1 VQVEKEIKIVEREDF
16 NGGNFKVIKQFIMLE
31 WYLHFSGHS
40 VGFPRYSGI
49 APVTLTFF
57 PVTLS
62 GAKSLYLNGNATKTP
77 HLYYG
82 FYYVENFFQNFFKN
96 SSRIVK
102 LFVEFSVYCIE
113 VQKFN
118 EKFG

>member
-1 VQVEKEIKIVEREDF
+1 MERENF
-16 NGGNFKVIKQFIMLE
+16 SRGNFKVIKQFIVLE
-31 WYLHFSGHS
+31 RCLHFSCHS
-40 VGFPRYSGI
+40 EGFPRYSGI
-49 APVTLTFF
+49 I

-62 GAKSLYLNGNATKTP
+62 ETKSLCVNGNATEVP

-82 FYYVENFFQNFFKN
+82 FYYVGNFLKIFQNSF
-96 SSRIVK
+96 RIAE

-118 EKFG
+118 EKIG

>member
-1 VQVEKEIKIVEREDF
+1 MQAEKEIKIVERENF
-16 NGGNFKVIKQFIMLE
+16 SEGNFKVIKQFIVLE
-31 WYLHFSGHS
+31 RYLHFSGRS

-49 APVTLTFF
+49 V

-62 GAKSLYLNGNATKTP
+62 KAKSLCVNNNATKIP

-96 SSRIVK
+96 SSRIAGN
-102 LFVEFSVYCIE
+102 FSLKFIYCMRKKI
-113 VQKFN
+113 
-118 EKFG
+118 